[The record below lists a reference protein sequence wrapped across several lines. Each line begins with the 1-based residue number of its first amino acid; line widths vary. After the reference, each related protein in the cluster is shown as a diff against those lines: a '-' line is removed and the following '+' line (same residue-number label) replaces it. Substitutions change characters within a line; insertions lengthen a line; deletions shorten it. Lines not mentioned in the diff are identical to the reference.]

1 MNHASFTII
10 KKELIKELTN
20 ITKSLGKVSK
30 HNRIAILEL
39 TITDDLLTIVIPGI
53 KIEMKCETK
62 GSAKATIG
70 LYYFKD
76 IFENSNGTTVECN
89 ITDDNI
95 KIGGTTVSCQ
105 TTFFETDS
113 ILRSIKLPINYTD
126 LHVLQLENNG
136 YTIEELRFNELEFT
150 LHTAKKNLKKNIRN
164 SKVILDV
171 YGFTAK
177 EIENLIEL
185 KIKAR

>member
-1 MNHASFTII
+1 MNFASFSIN
-10 KKELIKELTN
+10 KKELNKELAN

-30 HNRIAILEL
+30 RNRITILEL
-39 TITDDLLTIVIPGI
+39 TITDNLLTVVIPGI
-53 KIEMKCETK
+53 KIEIKCETK

-76 IFENSNGTTVECN
+76 IFENSNGSTVEST
-89 ITDDNI
+89 ISDDNI

-105 TTFFETDS
+105 TTFFETDG

-126 LHVLQLENNG
+126 LHILQLENNG

-150 LHTAKKNLKKNIRN
+150 LHAAKKNLKKNIRN
-164 SKVILDV
+164 TKEMLDV

-177 EIENLIEL
+177 ELEDLINK
-185 KIKAR
+185 KIKA